1 MTKLPALLALLLLLA
16 DPAAHALQIV
26 EAQDGQSVLA
36 KLSRKEVTRIAFET
50 GRVRKVTGSV
60 GEFLL
65 EKDDERGQ
73 IFVRPT
79 DPNSTKPINLFLT
92 SDRGTVAL
100 LLQPVD
106 TPSDSIVIREPRGS
120 RVPGTSGTSGTSGAL
135 GSVSGE
141 GGMAATRIQAGGR
154 HVRTLKN
161 LLLALA
167 QDALPEDMDATE
179 IARDITLWPGTRMT
193 LQRILLGTG
202 IVGEKYLL
210 TNVGNATLEVAESAL
225 YKTGVMAVSVE
236 RAVLMPGEATNLFV
250 IRERSSHD

>member
-92 SDRGTVAL
+92 S
-100 LLQPVD
+100 
-106 TPSDSIVIREPRGS
+106 PSDSIVIREPRGS